1 MTAPNIVSATS
12 VIALTKLLSLTT
24 VNETVLFN
32 SSGSNKLYKVSS
44 LLVANKSQAPAAVT
58 VTMTVVEDGDMNFLA
73 EIAHEIVVPVNA
85 TLAVINRNTP
95 IYIQEDAALLA
106 SASVDSAL
114 DLVCAY
120 EEVM

>member
-12 VIALTKLLSLTT
+12 VIALTKLLPLTT